1 MTMTNVNKAP
11 FPWFGGKSKAAAA
24 VWDALG
30 DVAHYV
36 EPFFGSGAVLLNRPH
51 PANRPRVSET
61 VNDLDGFVVNFWR
74 AVQWHPDA
82 TAEAASWPVTEA
94 DKTARQLALIRWRD
108 AGALERLA
116 GDAVWCDPV
125 MAGWWAWA
133 VCVQIGAFDTTHA
146 WIADPLTGV
155 ITKQDRGPTRQPGV
169 QRSLPHVTNNG
180 QALNHP
186 DLRAPGVQRS
196 MPHVTDDGRAAV
208 HADLR
213 APGVLDPTTAAHGM
227 SALDDWGASY
237 HDRTMSEMIR
247 WFRHLS
253 ARLRHVRVLNGDWS
267 RLTSKATT
275 MTFEVRF
282 NGAISGVFLDPPYAS
297 YHDRKI
303 YAHNADGVAD
313 EVRQWCLDNGDDPKY
328 RIVLAGFD
336 TEHVDLIDHGWVR
349 QFSNVS
355 TGRSVLSGGYKSK
368 GGSGQMHRDC
378 LWLSPHCLRPA
389 DDAQLSLMD
398 AL

>member
-133 VCVQIGAFDTTHA
+133 VAVQIGAFSTTHA
-146 WIADPLTGV
+146 WSADPETGV
-155 ITKQDRGPTRQPGV
+155 ITKQDRGTTRQFGV
-169 QRSLPHVTNNG
+169 QRSMPHLTNG
-180 QALNHP
+180 GTGMNHP

-196 MPHVTDDGRAAV
+196 MPHVSDDGRATV
-208 HADLR
+208 HAALR
-213 APGVLDPTTAAHGM
+213 APGVLNPATMAHGL
-227 SALDDWGASY
+227 SALDDWGAAY
-237 HDRTMSEMIR
+237 HDRAMPEIIR

-253 ARLRHVRVLNGDWS
+253 ARLRHVRILNGDWK
-267 RLTSKATT
+267 RLTTSGTT
-275 MTFEVRF
+275 KTFEVRF
-282 NGAISGVFLDPPYAS
+282 NGGICGVFLDPPYAS

-303 YAHNADGVAD
+303 YEHNVEGVAD
-313 EVRQWCLDNGDDPKY
+313 AVRQWCLDNGGDQQY

-336 TEHVDLIDHGWVR
+336 TEHVELLKHGWTR

-355 TGRSVLSGGYKSK
+355 TGRTVLSGGYKGRD
-368 GGSGQMHRDC
+368 GGGQMHRDS

-389 DDAQLSLMD
+389 NDTQLSLLD
-398 AL
+398 AP